1 MRLQWGHFY
10 KGDFDKAI
18 PLKEEILRNVE
29 QQFSLQPC
37 VYGFSGAS
45 FTYYFLGRWDL
56 AIEEGKQAPR
66 IAEEYSDNS
75 LISFA
80 LWIISIAYTG
90 KWDLDRAIEY
100 GDLAIQKAPTPADKL
115 WAQMALALAWCRA
128 GETQRGIETLA
139 AILPMFQAGR
149 FRNSEMGCGL
159 LLGEGYWLA
168 REYDKAR
175 QTLEEA
181 LELAD
186 ACGYRYHSGSAQ
198 RLLGEIALKTN
209 PAQAAHHFNKNIA
222 VLKEIKAENELAMA
236 YAGYGR
242 FHKQQGN
249 IAEAREYLTNSL
261 EIFERLGT
269 LIQPDMVREE
279 LAGLPEG

>member
-75 LISFA
+75 MISFA

-115 WAQMALALAWCRA
+115 WAQYTLAWAWCRA
-128 GETQRGIETLA
+128 GETRRGIETLA
-139 AILPMFQAGR
+139 AILPI
-149 FRNSEMGCGL
+149 FRDVRIRVTEIICAAE
-159 LLGEGYWLA
+159 LGEGYWLA
-168 REYDKAR
+168 GENEKAR
-175 QTLEEA
+175 QTLDEA
-181 LELAD
+181 VELSEQ
-186 ACGYRYHSGSAQ
+186 CGYRWYGGWTQ
-198 RLLGEIALKTN
+198 RLLGEIAMENN
-209 PAQAAHHFNKNIA
+209 PDQAADHFDKSIA
-222 VLKEIKAENELAMA
+222 ILKEIRAENELAMA
-236 YAGYGR
+236 YSGYGR

-249 IAEAREYLTNSL
+249 IAEAHEYLTNAL
-261 EIFERLGT
+261 EILERLST
-269 LIQPDMVREE
+269 LIQPDKVREE
-279 LAGLPEG
+279 LAELP

>member
-18 PLKEEILRNVE
+18 ALKEEILRNVE

-115 WAQMALALAWCRA
+115 WAQMALASAWCRA
-128 GETQRGIETLA
+128 GETQRGIR
-139 AILPMFQAGR
+139 P
-149 FRNSEMGCGL
+149 
-159 LLGEGYWLA
+159 WLQ
-168 REYDKAR
+168 YSQCFKPG
-175 QTLEEA
+175 A
-181 LELAD
+181 LE
-186 ACGYRYHSGSAQ
+186 
-198 RLLGEIALKTN
+198 T
-209 PAQAAHHFNKNIA
+209 
-222 VLKEIKAENELAMA
+222 
-236 YAGYGR
+236 
-242 FHKQQGN
+242 
-249 IAEAREYLTNSL
+249 
-261 EIFERLGT
+261 
-269 LIQPDMVREE
+269 VRWVVDCFSVKGI
-279 LAGLPEG
+279 GLPGNMTRRGRHLMRPWNWQRAVDIGIGVGWLNAYWVRSL